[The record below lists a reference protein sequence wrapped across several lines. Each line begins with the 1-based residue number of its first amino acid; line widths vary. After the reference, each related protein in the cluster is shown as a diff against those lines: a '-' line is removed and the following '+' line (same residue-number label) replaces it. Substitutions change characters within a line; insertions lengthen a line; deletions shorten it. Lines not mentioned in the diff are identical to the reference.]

1 MRARYPTGPP
11 PGARASGVRELPRT
25 PARKGRPTWP
35 AARSIDWDRHSAPW
49 MASHYQVTTTT
60 TAKDK
65 ATRLAH
71 LAVEQRLAACAQVS
85 GPITS
90 TYWWE
95 LKLETTEEWV
105 CTFKTSAA
113 ALEPLKT
120 ALRETQGYMGFTTPE
135 IVATPIENG
144 DADYLAWIDAET
156 STTT

>member
-1 MRARYPTGPP
+1 MAGV
-11 PGARASGVRELPRT
+11 PGDVHPIR
-25 PARKGRPTWP
+25 
-35 AARSIDWDRHSAPW
+35 DRHSVQSMA

-60 TAKDK
+60 TAKDR

-71 LAVEQRLAACAQVS
+71 LLVEQRLAACAQVS

-95 LKLETTEEWV
+95 LKLETNEEWV

-113 ALEPLKT
+113 VLESLKT
-120 ALRETQGYMGFTTPE
+120 TLREEQGYMGFATPE